1 MPSQL
6 EKVEDHIIMIT
17 VMLWN
22 NFSLRKDCEEVPI
35 YIKCDPEVSSAP
47 IEGARKSALLYGIS
61 IDLICLGKCSFMG
74 FKGYIQRGESC
85 LVSTYRDGIL

>member
-22 NFSLRKDCEEVPI
+22 NLSLRKDCEEVPI

-47 IEGARKSALLYGIS
+47 IEGA
-61 IDLICLGKCSFMG
+61 
-74 FKGYIQRGESC
+74 
-85 LVSTYRDGIL
+85 